1 MSFVQP
7 DVTTRLPGVTV
18 DIFLSGDVGLSAPNN
33 KACLWAYMSSSGTA
47 TPNLPVRVLS
57 QDQADLLFGAS
68 SMASQMY
75 AAARTA
81 GGQPDLYVLPLTPPS
96 GGTAQV
102 FEVEFAATPSAGVL
116 GSNTTAAKAGTVRVR
131 YRGRGVSVS
140 YKAGDSFESIATA
153 CETAWNKLSAPPA
166 TVTRSTAKL
175 SFTSPHK
182 GAFNN
187 GAISCVF
194 DTPDSGVSAI
204 AATLT
209 FSGVAAV
216 TGSGS
221 AAIGLGSKTLT
232 ATIADTNTAA
242 QSATA
247 VVAKALLGSYP
258 VVAAQP
264 ASPSG
269 VVTLFYT
276 DRPIR
281 PTGFT
286 VGLTNVATQTLAISK
301 GTAGAGNPTLT
312 DALSAMAAADAA
324 FKHAVF
330 WNSTSEC
337 SAIAEHVE
345 TEFATSAGAKGQC
358 VFYAGTDGLTAL
370 LAADLAEQTTPRL
383 STSSRHVPLWAPFAA
398 CAPFELTARL
408 ASVTAGVSTAEG
420 VGTNWNGFLFASTAD
435 APLVGIHA
443 ADAPS
448 REDCSAAIAAGYP
461 PVVTDGNTGQLKL
474 LWGGTARKVTNALT
488 KKIAKLSAELSTQYM
503 RADLAQYLAANFDAK
518 KLKTGTP
525 RSAKSVTALDVQA
538 AAYRWLVRMDAVD
551 LSNAA
556 EPLRDAV
563 IVAPDVN
570 DPTRLFVNIPFDVVA
585 DLDQIAVAAIV
596 R

>member
-1 MSFVQP
+1 MSFVTP

-18 DIFLSGDVGLSAPNN
+18 DMFLNGDVGLSAPNN

-47 TPNLPVRVLS
+47 TPNLPVRVVS
-57 QDQADLLFGAS
+57 QDQADLLFGAT
-68 SMASQMY
+68 SMAAQMY
-75 AAARTA
+75 AAARTPS
-81 GGQPDLYVLPLTPPS
+81 GQPDVFVCALTPPS
-96 GGTAQV
+96 GGTAQI
-102 FEVEFAATPSAGVL
+102 FEVEFAATPAAGVL
-116 GSNTTAAKAGTVRVR
+116 GSGTTAAKAGTVRVR
-131 YRGRGVSVS
+131 YRGRGVSTA
-140 YKAGDSFESIATA
+140 YRAGDTFEAIATA
-153 CETAWNKLSAPPA
+153 VETAWNKLAAPPA

-182 GAFNN
+182 GAYDN
-187 GAISCVF
+187 GAISVVF

-221 AAIGLGSKTLT
+221 ATIGLGSKTLS
-232 ATIADTNTAA
+232 ATISDTASAA
-242 QSATA
+242 ASATA
-247 VVAKALLGSYP
+247 VVAKFLLGSYP
-258 VVAAQP
+258 VVAAQAGTP
-264 ASPSG
+264 DG
-269 VVTLFYT
+269 VVKLFYT

-286 VGLTNVATQTLAISK
+286 VGLTNVTTQTLAISK
-301 GTAGAGNPTLT
+301 GVAGAGVPTLT
-312 DALSAMAAADAA
+312 DALTAMAAADAA
-324 FKHAVF
+324 YKHAVF

-345 TEFATSAGAKGQC
+345 SEFASSAGAKGQI
-358 VFYAGTDGLTAL
+358 VVYAGTDGLTAL
-370 LAADLAEQTTPRL
+370 LAADLIEQTTPKL
-383 STSSRHVPLWAPFAA
+383 SATSRHVPLWAPHAA

-408 ASVTAGVSTAEG
+408 VAATAGATTAEA
-420 VGTNWNGFLFASTAD
+420 VGSNLNGFLFTSTAD
-435 APLVGIHA
+435 APLAGTHP

-448 REDCSAAIAAGYP
+448 REDQSTAIASGYV
-461 PVVTDGNTGQLKL
+461 PVVTDGNTGLLKMP
-474 LWGGTARKVTNALT
+474 WGGTARKVTNALT
-488 KKIAKLSAELSTQYM
+488 KKISKLSAELSTQYM

-570 DPTRLFVNIPFDVVA
+570 DPRRLFVNIPFDVVA